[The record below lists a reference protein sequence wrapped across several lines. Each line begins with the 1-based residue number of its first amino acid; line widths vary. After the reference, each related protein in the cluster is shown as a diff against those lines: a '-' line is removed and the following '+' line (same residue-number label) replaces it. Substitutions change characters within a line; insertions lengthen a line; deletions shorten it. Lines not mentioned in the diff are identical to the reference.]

1 MKLSFPVSATVTA
14 RRWLVDAE
22 AGWTSTDF
30 PIRYGLMERADGLAL
45 IDTGYSPELFSAP
58 DLAIRLYR
66 NLLRLTLDPAQD
78 ALAVVQVKGAKAA
91 DVQDI
96 VVTHLHADHICGL
109 RRFPYARLHMS
120 RASLAI
126 WRASPSRHDLT
137 MAFYRSLMPALAET
151 TVRMVEDAPRVPLP
165 WGGAGHDIFGDGSA
179 VAVDLPGH
187 MAGHFGLF
195 FGERERPLLYAADAD
210 WTLPPLLSG
219 REPNWPAR
227 LVVHDREAARRSGE
241 LVRAATAWGADVL
254 LAHDPEPW
262 P

>member
-1 MKLSFPVSATVTA
+1 
-14 RRWLVDAE
+14 
-22 AGWTSTDF
+22 
-30 PIRYGLMERADGLAL
+30 
-45 IDTGYSPELFSAP
+45 
-58 DLAIRLYR
+58 
-66 NLLRLTLDPAQD
+66 
-78 ALAVVQVKGAKAA
+78 
-91 DVQDI
+91 
-96 VVTHLHADHICGL
+96 
-109 RRFPYARLHMS
+109 
-120 RASLAI
+120 
-126 WRASPSRHDLT
+126 
-137 MAFYRSLMPALAET
+137 
-151 TVRMVEDAPRVPLP
+151 VRVVEDAPRVPLP
-165 WGGAGHDIFGDGSA
+165 WGGTGHDIFGDGSA

-195 FGERERPLLYAADAD
+195 FGKRERPLLYAADAD